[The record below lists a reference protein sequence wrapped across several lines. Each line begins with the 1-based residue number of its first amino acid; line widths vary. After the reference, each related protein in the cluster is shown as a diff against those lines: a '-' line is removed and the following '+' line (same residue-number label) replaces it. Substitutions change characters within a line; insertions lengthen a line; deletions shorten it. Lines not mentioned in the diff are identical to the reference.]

1 MGKRLKFLV
10 VLFTLSLFV
19 LTVSAD
25 EADTASIEQ
34 VYVNLPQVTVYGRN
48 LTLENTADQ
57 ETYLGGAKLTPAGNQ
72 NFSESDEGVIY
83 YLLLDISNSVPPD
96 YFERIKNGILQFESA
111 LGQKDHL
118 VLYTF
123 GESVNLV
130 LDENH
135 NSADSGE
142 VLSKIKNTDRKTLLF
157 EAISRAADDSQKS
170 QDINC
175 KRKIIMV
182 ISDGEDFATG
192 KTMSEEALENLGKKG
207 IPAYAFGIETAS
219 RDNLNSFGEFSRRSG
234 GELSIFNKN
243 QASQVLLDF
252 HNKVMNSQVL
262 RFNASSNRVSNKMET
277 FSMNIISMK
286 LTLSKE
292 VMTSHWIKDTQAPQV
307 INLKKTDDRQ
317 IQMEFTEPVIGSEVP
332 ASYTVRSGEKVIPVS
347 GVSRGT
353 DSQSG
358 TAVVTITVGEDLK
371 PGDYEISCPG
381 IKDDSMEEN
390 LVSNTGTLTVEQ
402 LPLGKRIL
410 DILKTWY
417 WILIVA
423 IAAILITVAAV
434 IYRKV
439 KKARGVLYMDD
450 KMILASNVE
459 VHQHVSIKEKNGK
472 EFQMVIHVSGSRPE
486 TLKLTIADSFIVG
499 RSKISNLYFDDARMS
514 KQHFVLEWDGD
525 NMFVTDLDTTNGTL
539 VNGLRINVKR
549 RLEQKDIITAGTTE
563 MTIGW

>member
-19 LTVSAD
+19 LTVSAE

-57 ETYLGGAKLTPAGNQ
+57 ETYLGGVKLTPAGNQ

-96 YFERIKNGILQFESA
+96 YFEQIKNGVLQFESA

-135 NSADSGE
+135 HSADSAD

-207 IPAYAFGIETAS
+207 IPSYAFGIETAS

-252 HNKVMNSQVL
+252 HNNVMNSQVL

-286 LTLSKE
+286 QTLSKE
-292 VMTSHWIKDTQAPQV
+292 VMASHWIKDTQAPQV
-307 INLKKTDDRQ
+307 INLKKTDERQ

-390 LVSNTGTLTVEQ
+390 LVSNTGTLTIEP
-402 LPLGKRIL
+402 LPLGKRLL

-417 WILIVA
+417 WILIIA

-459 VHQHVSIKEKNGK
+459 VHQHVSIQEKDGK
-472 EFQMVIHVSGSRPE
+472 DFQMVIHVSGSRPE

-499 RSKISNLYFDDARMS
+499 RSKISNLYFDDSRMS

-539 VNGLRINVKR
+539 VNGLRINAKR